1 MRDSSL
7 PEDPERKIDVGATIY
22 CFLFDSVYWRRNGC
36 TCSHVRVWSPYGAAR
51 VNYDVTR
58 PS

>member
-1 MRDSSL
+1 MWAQRFTVFYL
-7 PEDPERKIDVGATIY
+7 TA
-22 CFLFDSVYWRRNGC
+22 VYWRRK
-36 TCSHVRVWSPYGAAR
+36 SYVPVWSPYRAAR